1 MTEHCPVRLPAGQSP
16 ETALVDVTLIRGK
29 VSCTYCEKEVVARGL
44 CATHYQRWSRHGDP
58 LFRKR
63 LRGAPIEQ
71 RFWSKVKK
79 GAGRPAF
86 APHLGHCWLWQGG
99 LFSNG
104 YAAFWRDGH
113 QAYAHRVAFELT
125 KGTLPLAVIH
135 LDHLCRNTACVRPSH
150 LQPVSRSENIQR
162 GYAARNWHKEPA
174 DAT

>member
-1 MTEHCPVRLPAGQSP
+1 MTDSCRESLPAGENPSSP
-16 ETALVDVTLIRGK
+16 QLDVTLRGTK
-29 VSCTYCEKEVVARGL
+29 ERCTYCDCEVVARGL
-44 CATHYQRWSRHGDP
+44 CAKHLQRFYRHGDP
-58 LFRKR
+58 LITKR

-113 QAYAHRVAFELT
+113 QTYAHRVAYEFS
-125 KGTLPLAVIH
+125 KGTLPLPIIH

-162 GYAARNWHKEPA
+162 GYAARNGHKEPA
-174 DAT
+174 P